1 MDNNLNTYDSGSTL
15 ALSKKLYNKSAYL
28 NTINTQFNELLPI
41 PPTTPVEEVVS
52 VDEFFQIYENLFYEI
67 PKEGEVNSHEYLIKQ
82 STDYVGSTGVSNEIQ
97 ALLDEITFLR
107 QENITLQQNII
118 DLTNDNAN
126 TTQ

>member
-28 NTINTQFNELLPI
+28 NTINTKFNELLPI